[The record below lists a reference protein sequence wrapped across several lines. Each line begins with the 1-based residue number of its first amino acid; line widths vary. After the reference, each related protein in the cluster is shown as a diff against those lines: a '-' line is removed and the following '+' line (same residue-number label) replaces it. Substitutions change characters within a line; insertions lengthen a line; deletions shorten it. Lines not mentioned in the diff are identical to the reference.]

1 MTVLIV
7 LAALTCV
14 TCIAVGL
21 LVPALRPMAVSGG
34 AALIFL
40 VGLFGWWALLYLGA
54 VPAPPRSPAGALLF
68 LLPPVLPPVVFV
80 YLMSRK
86 DGPA

>member
-1 MTVLIV
+1 MIV
-7 LAALTCV
+7 LLVLATLTCV
-14 TCIAVGL
+14 ACIAIGMV
-21 LVPALRPMAVSGG
+21 VPTMRPMAISGG

-40 VGLFGWWALLYLGA
+40 AGLFAWWALLYLGA
-54 VPAPPRSPAGALLF
+54 VPAPPRGPAGALLF
-68 LLPPVLPPVVFV
+68 LLPPILPPVVFV